1 LSTFHEGGVAKGADP
16 TTLGIDRVKQ
26 LFEVR
31 DPKNPAVIAPFDGKI
46 SIYETN
52 KLRQIKVV
60 SEYQRV
66 TYIIK
71 PEYKIT
77 VKKGEELKK

>member
-1 LSTFHEGGVAKGADP
+1 
-16 TTLGIDRVKQ
+16 
-26 LFEVR
+26 VR

-52 KLRQIKVV
+52 KVRYMKVI
-60 SEYQRV
+60 SEYQKK

-71 PEYKIT
+71 EGYKIS
-77 VKKGEELKK
+77 VKK